1 MSTFGRRILERRTHL
16 GLSQDELA
24 NKTGVS
30 RVAISK
36 LELGESQDTRS
47 TNLFKIADALKCS
60 PYWLLTGK
68 GDPLNGDNI
77 HHQRANEASYSYPK
91 LDWVNAGMWNDSA
104 HGTYP
109 DEWIDTSVYAGES
122 GFWLDVKGDSMT
134 SPSGLSIYEGM
145 QVLVSPQ
152 ERLSSG
158 KFVVARING
167 SNEATLKKYVE
178 DGGSAYLMPL
188 NPQYPTLPFTK
199 DCSIEGVVVEIRMKV

>member
-1 MSTFGRRILERRTHL
+1 MSTFGERILERRTHL

-24 NKTGVS
+24 KKASVS

-47 TNLFKIADALKCS
+47 TNLFKIAEALKCS
-60 PYWLLTGK
+60 PSWLLTGK

-77 HHQRANEASYSYPK
+77 HNQRANDAQYSYPK
-91 LDWVNAGMWNDSA
+91 LDWVNAGMWNDSVC
-104 HGTYP
+104 GTYP
-109 DEWIDTSVYAGES
+109 EEWISTNVYAGES

-134 SPSGLSIYEGM
+134 SPNGLSIYEGM

-152 ERLSSG
+152 AHLSSG
-158 KFVVARING
+158 RFVVARING

-178 DGGSAYLMPL
+178 DGGNAYLMPL